1 MADFEKQLLEEYE
14 LWFPCIPHFDEW
26 QGTITKQLSPYYDQT
41 LRILEVGTGLGHTAE
56 IILKA
61 SPSFTVT
68 SVENNPDIAAIARK
82 RLASYCAAGRLEV
95 MTADAMRYVKDQEMR
110 FHAFV
115 SGYTLHNFLSEER
128 SDFLTDLFTCL
139 TPGAVFVNADKYAHD
154 DPQRQCQELGWQLTT
169 LEKHY
174 ANINRPDLAAK
185 WRDHILEDEK
195 STYLMRESEAI
206 AEMEAAGF
214 VQPHIIYRQH
224 MEAVL
229 VARKPGSLSAPR
241 RDVN

>member
-1 MADFEKQLLEEYE
+1 MPRTWLAIGHPGK
-14 LWFPCIPHFDEW
+14 
-26 QGTITKQLSPYYDQT
+26 T
-41 LRILEVGTGLGHTAE
+41 LRG
-56 IILKA
+56 
-61 SPSFTVT
+61 
-68 SVENNPDIAAIARK
+68 
-82 RLASYCAAGRLEV
+82 
-95 MTADAMRYVKDQEMR
+95 
-110 FHAFV
+110 
-115 SGYTLHNFLSEER
+115 
-128 SDFLTDLFTCL
+128 
-139 TPGAVFVNADKYAHD
+139 
-154 DPQRQCQELGWQLTT
+154 
-169 LEKHY
+169 
-174 ANINRPDLAAK
+174 INRLDLAAK